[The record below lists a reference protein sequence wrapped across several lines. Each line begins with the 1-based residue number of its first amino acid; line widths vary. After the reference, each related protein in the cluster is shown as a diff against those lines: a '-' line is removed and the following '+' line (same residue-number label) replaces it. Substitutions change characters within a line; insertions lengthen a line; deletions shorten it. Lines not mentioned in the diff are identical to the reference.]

1 MDTLVFAIV
10 GPIIGLMISL
20 KTTKTITDN
29 QHLKII
35 SLEEQAL
42 IQKELVDD
50 LTKKQMGYLS
60 LKERMSFMESAVKQ
74 LDEKQAK
81 KMIALLQPVAKTLK
95 DVQATIGI

>member
-35 SLEEQAL
+35 SLEEQSL

-50 LTKKQMGYLS
+50 LTKTQMGYLS
-60 LKERMSFMESAVKQ
+60 LKERISFMESAVKQ

>member
-35 SLEEQAL
+35 SLEEQSL

-60 LKERMSFMESAVKQ
+60 LKERISFMESAVKQ

>member
-50 LTKKQMGYLS
+50 LTKTQMGYLS

>member
-1 MDTLVFAIV
+1 
-10 GPIIGLMISL
+10 
-20 KTTKTITDN
+20 
-29 QHLKII
+29 
-35 SLEEQAL
+35 
-42 IQKELVDD
+42 
-50 LTKKQMGYLS
+50 MGYLS

>member
-35 SLEEQAL
+35 SLEEQSL

-50 LTKKQMGYLS
+50 LTKTQMGYLS